1 MLTEL
6 DYMTFFFF
14 FNFCR
19 FKTRKGRQER
29 KQHQSSN
36 TGADG
41 RSQGKSPNESKT
53 TAISLIE
60 SEKRKRIVI
69 HFKSK
74 EVKHGKSTDA
84 ADVVTTS
91 RGSCNKGPF
100 DGTGRKRLCH
110 SFAVQRDKV
119 VKKRKVE
126 LCKLKVKAEQTV
138 LGKRMSSVYN
148 LYVPHKKADRCR
160 KMSEDVR
167 IEKKPPSTST
177 ETVHHDRP
185 VTKKSNTLSRTCE
198 EKYKE
203 GYKEFSKKN
212 QHDNKHTSHCSTETL
227 QQWDCSKWKKQDA
240 DQVGCNSG
248 TEKEDFEATAL
259 CFKQVMRTPL
269 FLYYA
274 DVCSRLVAEWQVVF
288 M

>member
-1 MLTEL
+1 M
-6 DYMTFFFF
+6 
-14 FNFCR
+14 
-19 FKTRKGRQER
+19 
-29 KQHQSSN
+29 
-36 TGADG
+36 
-41 RSQGKSPNESKT
+41 
-53 TAISLIE
+53 
-60 SEKRKRIVI
+60 
-69 HFKSK
+69 
-74 EVKHGKSTDA
+74 
-84 ADVVTTS
+84 TTS
-91 RGSCNKGPF
+91 RGSCNKGPC

-148 LYVPHKKADRCR
+148 LYVPHKKADRSR

-212 QHDNKHTSHCSTETL
+212 QHDNKHTSHCSTESNGTVLNGKNRMLIKLVVIQGLKKRTL
-227 QQWDCSKWKKQDA
+227 KPQRY
-240 DQVGCNSG
+240 V
-248 TEKEDFEATAL
+248 L
-259 CFKQVMRTPL
+259 
-269 FLYYA
+269 
-274 DVCSRLVAEWQVVF
+274 SR
-288 M
+288 